1 MERLTRIEAIAAPI
15 AQSNL
20 DTDQIIPARF
30 LKKPREQGFGQYLFY
45 DLRFQPDGAENA
57 DFILN
62 QAPYRS
68 ASILVAAQNFGCGSS
83 RESAVWALY
92 DYGFRA
98 IIAPSFGDIFSNNS
112 LKNGLL
118 PIVLPD
124 DVVASLLGSL
134 RERPGQA
141 VSVDL
146 QTQIVT
152 LPDRATHQFE
162 IDPFAKECLL
172 GGLDELEYT
181 LSRMDEI
188 VRFEKVYQREI

>member
-1 MERLTRIEAIAAPI
+1 MERFTRLEAIAAPI

-30 LKKPREQGFGQYLFY
+30 LKKPREKGFGQYLFY

-62 QAPYRS
+62 QSPYRF

-118 PIVLPD
+118 PIVLPY
-124 DVVASLLGSL
+124 DVVASLLSSL
-134 RERPGQA
+134 KEIPGQT

-152 LPDRATHQFE
+152 LPDRATHKFD

-188 VRFEKVYQREI
+188 VRFEKAYL